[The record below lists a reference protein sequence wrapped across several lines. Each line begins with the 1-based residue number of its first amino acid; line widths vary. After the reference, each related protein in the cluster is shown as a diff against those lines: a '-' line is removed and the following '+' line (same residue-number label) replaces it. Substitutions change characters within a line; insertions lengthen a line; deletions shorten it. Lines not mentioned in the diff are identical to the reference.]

1 MHNMRIDN
9 NARSMRIDSNARS
22 MGAILAD
29 IVQELQEFV
38 NTRIQMVK
46 SELHET
52 MSAVSV
58 ALPLGVLTLILGTT
72 GFLLLTAAVVV
83 IVASAFAGS
92 AYAWFYSF
100 IIVGVIWIAFAG
112 AAAFFAYTE
121 FRAKGKFPK
130 HTVDVLKADK
140 VWIESE
146 ARTKYERVA

>member
-1 MHNMRIDN
+1 
-9 NARSMRIDSNARS
+9 

-52 MSAVSV
+52 ISAVSV
-58 ALPLGVLTLILGTT
+58 ALPLGVLALILGTT
-72 GFLLLTAAVVV
+72 GFLLLTAAIVV

-92 AYAWFYSF
+92 GYAWFYSF
-100 IIVGVIWIAFAG
+100 IIVGVVWLAFAG
-112 AAAFFAYTE
+112 AAAFFAYNE
-121 FRAKGKFPK
+121 FRAKAKFPK
-130 HTVDVLKADK
+130 HTVEVLKADK

-146 ARTKYERVA
+146 ARTKYERAA

>member
-1 MHNMRIDN
+1 MHN
-9 NARSMRIDSNARS
+9 MRIDSNARS

>member
-1 MHNMRIDN
+1 
-9 NARSMRIDSNARS
+9 MRIDSNARS

>member
-9 NARSMRIDSNARS
+9 NARS

>member
-1 MHNMRIDN
+1 MHDMRL
-9 NARSMRIDSNARS
+9 DSNARS
-22 MGAILAD
+22 VGAILAD

-38 NTRIQMVK
+38 NTRIQMIK

-58 ALPLGVLTLILGTT
+58 ALPLGVLALILGAT
-72 GFLLLTAAVVV
+72 GFLLLTAAIVV

-100 IIVGVIWIAFAG
+100 IIIGVVWLAFAG
-112 AAAFFAYTE
+112 TAAFFAYNE
-121 FRAKGKFPK
+121 FRAKAKFPK
-130 HTVDVLKADK
+130 HTVEVLKADK

-146 ARTKYERVA
+146 ARTKYERAA